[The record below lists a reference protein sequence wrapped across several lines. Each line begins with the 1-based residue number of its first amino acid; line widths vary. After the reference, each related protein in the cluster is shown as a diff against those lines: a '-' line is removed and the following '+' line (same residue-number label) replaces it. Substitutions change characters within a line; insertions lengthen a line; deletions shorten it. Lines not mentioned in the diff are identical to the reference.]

1 MKKINQKINEVNL
14 IPRIVCV
21 VLACCLW
28 LYVMSEQ
35 NPIMER
41 DFVANLTV
49 RNLEQKMMVT
59 NLPEKVS
66 VRLRGP
72 RASLA
77 NVKPEEVK
85 AFVNLGH
92 MAVGE
97 HTVPVTAYYSSG
109 DVVEVSPRTVSLF
122 IDVERSKIM
131 RVSPSIVGTL
141 NKDYVVDEQVV
152 SPMEVKIK
160 GASNRIAMVEDVVA
174 AVDVNDRTGDFSS
187 DDIPAVAV
195 NKDGLEMPDIKVNP
209 EKVKVTTLMK
219 ELEAVKD
226 VHVNPVTEG
235 KIREPLQLDIIRS
248 LPDKVRISG
257 LPSVLEKIEEVN
269 TETVNLELIRG
280 SKTLRADLVLP
291 VGVKASVNQVQ
302 LNVEVENTA
311 ENGQESGN

>member
-1 MKKINQKINEVNL
+1 MKTIYKKMNEVNF
-14 IPRIVCV
+14 IPRLLCLI
-21 VLACCLW
+21 LACCLW

-41 DFVANLTV
+41 NFVANLSA
-49 RNLEQKMMVT
+49 RNLEQHMMVT
-59 NLPEKVS
+59 NIPEKVS

-72 RASLA
+72 RTSLA
-77 NVKPEEVK
+77 NVKQDEVK

-97 HTVPVTAYYSSG
+97 HTVPVTAYYSGG
-109 DVVEVSPRTVSLF
+109 DVVEVSPGTVSIF

-131 RVSPSIVGTL
+131 RVKPAVVGTL
-141 NKDYVVDEQVV
+141 DKDVVVDEQVAN
-152 SPMEVKIK
+152 PKEVKIK
-160 GASNRIAMVEDVVA
+160 GASNRIAMVANVVA
-174 AVDVNDRTGDFSS
+174 AVDVNERTGDFSS
-187 DDIPAVAV
+187 EVPAVAV
-195 NKDGLEMPDIKVNP
+195 NKDGLEMPDIKINP

-219 ELEAVKD
+219 QLEAVKE

-257 LPSVLEKIEEVN
+257 LPSVLEKIDEVD
-269 TETVNLELIRG
+269 TEPVNLEIITG

-291 VGVKASVNQVQ
+291 VGVKASINQVQ

-311 ENGQESGN
+311 EEGQESGNK